1 MAGKENVDPDI
12 DNFKPT
18 KREKKGSIKP
28 SKRFKLAT
36 NDEEVNVLTKGYTPD
51 NTKKNT
57 AWSLKVFN
65 EWRCSREGN
74 CPADLLTSGKTNH
87 SLRATGGNC
96 PADLLT
102 SGKTNHS
109 LRATGAT
116 PLFQKNVPERIVQ
129 KVTGHRSVEALR
141 FYERISVSQN
151 REVSKTLMTNMQS
164 ESVAVKCDSQQMFRS
179 LGGINHC
186 SIENITF
193 NIGNQQAASE

>member
-57 AWSLKVFN
+57 AWSSKVFN
-65 EWRCSREGN
+65 EWRCSRE
-74 CPADLLTSGKTNH
+74 
-87 SLRATGGNC
+87 GNC

-186 SIENITF
+186 SIGNITF